1 MKSYAL
7 AIALSM
13 LISAIYAIQNTQ
25 EITVRFLF
33 FEGVYAQGL
42 WEVILFSAGAVLMW
56 FFSLL
61 ALLEVRSKYR
71 GQIRERDKKIASLE
85 EERNSLLLAFR
96 GTGRE
101 FPQDRPESSDSADQA
116 APSLHQEEGETV

>member
-96 GTGRE
+96 GSGRE
-101 FPQDRPESSDSADQA
+101 LGQDRQESSDSAA
-116 APSLHQEEGETV
+116 ETTSTLHQEEGETV

>member
-33 FEGVYAQGL
+33 FEGVYSQGL
-42 WEVILFSAGAVLMW
+42 WEVILFSAGSVLMW
-56 FFSLL
+56 LFSLL

-71 GQIRERDKKIASLE
+71 GQIRERDKKITSLE

-96 GTGRE
+96 GNGRE
-101 FPQDRPESSDSADQA
+101 FNQDRLESPDSANEA
-116 APSLHQEEGETV
+116 RSCLHEEKGETV

>member
-13 LISAIYAIQNTQ
+13 LLSAIYAIQNTQ

-33 FEGVYAQGL
+33 FEGAYAQGL

-85 EERNSLLLAFR
+85 EEINSLLLAFR
-96 GTGRE
+96 GSGRE
-101 FPQDRPESSDSADQA
+101 LNQDRPESSDSADQS